1 MYNALISAPYL
12 QLEFTEYQSELAAK
26 GINAVLPQVTERLE
40 EHMLLS
46 IIHDYDGIVC
56 GDDRITA
63 RVLDAARRLKVIVK
77 WGTGTDS
84 IDKEYARSKGIPVFN
99 TPNAFTEPVS
109 DSAMAFML
117 SFARQVIPSDRIL
130 KQGGWSK
137 KLGFCLCEKKL
148 GIIGVGNIGRAVARK
163 AQGFGIK
170 IFGNDIREI
179 PAEVTDELGIA
190 MVSLDRL
197 LAESDIISINCD
209 LNPTSRHLI
218 GRKQF
223 ALMRPEAILINTARG
238 PIVSEP
244 DLIEALASGKI
255 AGAGLD
261 VFEEEPLPPDSPL
274 RAFDNCIL
282 SAHSTNG
289 SRHFWKKVHR
299 NSLNRLY
306 EGLGI

>member
-1 MYNALISAPYL
+1 MFNVLVSAPYF
-12 QLEFTEYQSELAAK
+12 QLEFENYKSELISK
-26 GINAVLPQVTERLE
+26 GINCTLPHVVERLE
-40 EHMLLS
+40 ETELLNIIGGFDGML
-46 IIHDYDGIVC
+46 C

-63 RVLDAARRLKVIVK
+63 KVLDAAQRLQVIVK

-84 IDKEYARSKGIPVFN
+84 IDKEYARTKGIPVYN

-109 DSAMAFML
+109 DSAIALML
-117 SFARQVIPSDRIL
+117 SFARQLIPSDRIL
-130 KQGGWSK
+130 KQGGWGK

-163 AQGFGIK
+163 AKGFDIK
-170 IFGNDIREI
+170 IFGNDIRQI
-179 PAEVTDELGIA
+179 PADVTAKLGIEI
-190 MVSLDRL
+190 VSLERL

-209 LNPTSRHLI
+209 LNPTSYHLI
-218 GRKQF
+218 GSKQF
-223 ALMRPEAILINTARG
+223 ALMKPEAILINTARG

-244 DLIEALASGKI
+244 DLIEVLSSGKI

-274 RAFDNCIL
+274 RSFDNCIL

-289 SRHFWKKVHR
+289 SRHFWQKVHR
-299 NSLNRLY
+299 NSLDRLY